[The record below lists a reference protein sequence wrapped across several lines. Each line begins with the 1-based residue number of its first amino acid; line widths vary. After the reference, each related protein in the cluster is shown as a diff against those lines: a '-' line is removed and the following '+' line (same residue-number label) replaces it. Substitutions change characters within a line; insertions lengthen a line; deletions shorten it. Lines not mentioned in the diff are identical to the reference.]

1 MAKKEKAVQMENKE
15 MTDQEAKALYTAS
28 YKPVP
33 RKMSD
38 KEKRESFRIFWAQNR
53 KKYGKSKDL
62 EGIIWLH
69 LKAAKMND
77 PEKFEAGIAHFGF
90 KKTK

>member
-1 MAKKEKAVQMENKE
+1 LAKKEKAVQMENKE
-15 MTDQEAKALYTAS
+15 MTVEEAKAFRAS
-28 YKPVP
+28 LYKPAA
-33 RKMSD
+33 KKLSD
-38 KEKRESFRIFWAQNR
+38 SEKRESFRLFWAQNR

-69 LKAAKMND
+69 LKAAKMD
-77 PEKFEAGIAHFGF
+77 EPEKFEAGIAHFGF